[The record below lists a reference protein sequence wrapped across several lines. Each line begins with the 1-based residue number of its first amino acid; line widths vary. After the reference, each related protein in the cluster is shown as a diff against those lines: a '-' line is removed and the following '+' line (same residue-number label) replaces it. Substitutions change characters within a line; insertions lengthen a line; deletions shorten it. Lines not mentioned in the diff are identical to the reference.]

1 MPGIKEQIGVE
12 LFLND
17 QPVPTG
23 QSTYG
28 TIQVVETIK
37 YVVPF
42 MRFDLDDTT
51 FKLADERQIT
61 EGTKIKSRFYRFSDE
76 NKAPFSKF
84 IVMRKP
90 TGQRSPEGTTPQ
102 YWYAFLDAPEYWG
115 KVEQMS
121 VRGTSADVV
130 TEVAGKCGLKPF
142 VDPTAD
148 NQVWLNYNDTLA
160 RFLKK
165 TVAHGYVDN
174 SSTMA
179 LACTAR
185 HELLYRDLATIFKN
199 KPKLRIIVGGPVGSF
214 FSRFAANIGFAGDG
228 NAYGEDG
235 VREVF
240 GFQDRPS
247 TNAGS
252 SNAYMNYG
260 YHQHYDDFGSA
271 KSNQKYKAKKYFP
284 NIHINPEL
292 KSKIGL
298 TRVDHY
304 RMGFGN
310 THKKYVQAA
319 YQNSRGL
326 ALFSEQLIV
335 MVNNLTDVRLFD
347 VVDVRMFRSPDD
359 ATLLHESGLYVV
371 VIKSASMKN
380 GRNYQEKLVLVRN
393 GTFRKGDT
401 PLL

>member
-1 MPGIKEQIGVE
+1 MPGIKEQVGIEV
-12 LFLND
+12 FMND
-17 QPVPTG
+17 QPIPAG

-37 YVVPF
+37 YTVPF
-42 MRFDLDDTT
+42 LRIDVDDTT
-51 FKLADERQIT
+51 FELANERQIT
-61 EGTKIKSRFYRFSDE
+61 EGTKVKARFYRFTDE
-76 NKAPFSKF
+76 KRVPFSRF
-84 IVMRKP
+84 IMMRKP
-90 TGQRSPEGTTPQ
+90 NGQRSPEGTTPQ
-102 YWYAFLDAPEYWG
+102 YWYAFLDTPQYWG

-121 VRGTSADVV
+121 LEGTSSDVV
-130 TEVAGKCGLKPF
+130 SAVAGKCGLTPF
-142 VDPTAD
+142 VDSTSD
-148 NQVWLNYNDTLA
+148 SQIWLNYNDTLA

-165 TVAHGYVDN
+165 TVAHGYVDDT
-174 SSTMA
+174 STMA
-179 LACTAR
+179 LACTAL
-185 HELLYRDLATIFKN
+185 HELLYRDLAAIFKN

-214 FSRFAANIGFAGDG
+214 FSRMAASIGFSGDG
-228 NAYGEDG
+228 NAYGSDG

-247 TNAGS
+247 TNAGA
-252 SNAYMNYG
+252 SNASMNYG
-260 YHQHYDDFGSA
+260 FHQHHDDFGSLQA
-271 KSNQKYKAKKYFP
+271 NTKHKVKKAFP

-292 KSKIGL
+292 KGKIGV

-304 RMGFGN
+304 RMSYGN
-310 THKKYVQAA
+310 THKKYVQAQ
-319 YQNSRGL
+319 YQNSRGM

-335 MVNNLTDVRLFD
+335 LVNSLTNVRLFD